1 MMKKIDL
8 AELKKIELDV
18 LCKIHDIC
26 QQQNIRYS
34 LAAGTLLGAVRH
46 GGFIPW
52 DDDIDIF
59 MPRPDYDRF
68 IEYCKSNPVPFNM
81 LCAETNDKYKYVF
94 AKAMAKDTVI
104 IEDFSNPDNIE
115 MGVYIDVFPVDGLAD
130 TYEAAKKEFSKT
142 SFKRELLVAK
152 NWKKFKRSKTRS
164 WKYEPIRFAFFVMSR
179 FVSSQRIIKSLN
191 KRFRKNSFEQCLY
204 SACISSSYRKKD
216 IMETEI
222 FKEYIDMAFEGKTFK
237 AFKNYH
243 AYLSN
248 IYGNYMELPPENKR
262 VSHHSFEAYFKED

>member
-1 MMKKIDL
+1 MQKIEL
-8 AELKKIELDV
+8 AELKKIELDI
-18 LCKIHDIC
+18 LCEIHRIC
-26 QQQNIRYS
+26 QEQNIRYS

-68 IEYCKSNPVPFNM
+68 IEFCKSNPIGFNII
-81 LCAETNDKYKYVF
+81 CSETNEKYKYLF
-94 AKAMAKDTVI
+94 AKAMARNTII

-115 MGVYIDVFPVDGLAD
+115 MGIYVDIFPIDGLAD
-130 TYEAAKKEFSKT
+130 TYESAKKEFNKT

-152 NWKKFKRSKTRS
+152 NWKKFTRSKTRS
-164 WKYEPIRFAFFVMSR
+164 WKYEPIRFAFFLLSR
-179 FVSSQRIIKSLN
+179 FISAKKIIKSLN
-191 KRFRKNSFEQCLY
+191 DRFRKNPFEKMEY
-204 SACISSSYRKKD
+204 SACISSSYRQKD
-216 IMETEI
+216 IMATSI
-222 FKEYIDMAFEGKTFK
+222 FSEYIDIEFEGKTFK

-248 IYGNYMELPPENKR
+248 IYGNYMELPPEEKR
-262 VSHHSFEAYFKED
+262 VSHHSFEAYYKEN